1 MGLGPAHAF
10 AITCSDRGFHHGIL
24 SGIGMI
30 ATLNATASHA
40 PARVAEIAAAFG
52 IKEPLS
58 DAIAAL
64 MTDLGLPTSL
74 AALGYVVTDAN
85 ALGQAAHR
93 SHFNASAPFHP
104 SAEQYASMIA
114 ASARR

>member
-1 MGLGPAHAF
+1 
-10 AITCSDRGFHHGIL
+10 
-24 SGIGMI
+24 MI
-30 ATLNATASHA
+30 ATLNATASHV

-52 IKEPLS
+52 VKEPLS

-64 MTDLGLPTSL
+64 MTDLGLPTTL
-74 AALGYVVTDAN
+74 AGLGYVVADAN
-85 ALGQAAHR
+85 ALGLAAHR

-104 SAEQYASMIA
+104 SAAEYASMIA